1 MGVAVGW
8 QPGRHGKLTGVHM
21 NKTLRRMA
29 GAVTVLTMVSFGLA
43 LSAANPMQAHA
54 ACTVPVPPANDELTA
69 NPDGSITIVLVGSAG
84 ATSYNIYRG
93 TASGGEAATPVANT
107 TSVLYTDKSLSA
119 NTDYF
124 YEFTAVNACGESARS
139 AEDSSKTTPPAPTGG
154 SVAGVASGS
163 SEIYYGENAMFGG
176 EDWFQTLTGWFPQ
189 NLGSSGSDSPGQQVV
204 DMAYATLGSMT
215 FNNVVVPASGLYTI
229 EWRYAFQGGL
239 FPSVNNRQMGVA
251 VNGSV
256 VTTTERF
263 PITGSFDVY
272 QDSSLQAQL
281 HAGRNSVTLFAVTDH
296 GVSRVDQLIVTP
308 ATASVPSA
316 PTNLTVTPGSTGAT
330 LKWAASTSGSPTSYS
345 IFRGT
350 ATDGE
355 AVTPVGTVS
364 GTTTTFTDTGLT
376 NGKTYFYNV
385 AANNSVG
392 VSPDTN
398 EVSVSPGSATTAP
411 PAPTGLSANPV
422 NSEIDLTWN
431 PSAGAT
437 SYSIYRGTAPGAE
450 GATPVGTTTTDSF
463 NDTGLANGTGYY
475 YTVAASNAAGTSAK
489 TAETNTVPTAAV
501 VTPPVPFG
509 VVITPASGQINLQWT
524 YEENATSYRVYRSTT
539 PGGEGATPLATV
551 TSSSYTDSAVTAGT
565 TYYYEITAL
574 TGTTESARST
584 EYSASTSGTGTGTA
598 PPTPAGLVATGGNAS
613 VALAWTASAGA
624 TGYSIYRGTAAGAEG
639 ATPVGTSTSNSFTDT
654 GLTNGTT
661 YYYTITASNAAG
673 TSAHSSEVHATPAGS
688 GGTATLLSQ
697 GHPATASSVQNAG
710 YPASNAVDGSLTTRW
725 SSAFSDPQWLEVD
738 LGATH
743 TISQVTIDWE
753 AAYAT
758 AFQLQTSNDGTTWT
772 TIYSTTT
779 GTGGTQTIPVSGS
792 GRYVRMYGTARA
804 TGYGYSIWEFQ
815 VYGT

>member
-1 MGVAVGW
+1 
-8 QPGRHGKLTGVHM
+8 M

-29 GAVTVLTMVSFGLA
+29 GAITVLALVSFGFA
-43 LSAANPMQAHA
+43 LSAANPMRAHA
-54 ACTVPVPPANDELTA
+54 ACTVPVSPANDELSA

-107 TSVLYTDKSLSA
+107 TSVLYTDKGLSA

-124 YEFTAVNACGESARS
+124 YEFTAVNACGQSARS
-139 AEDSSKTTPPAPTGG
+139 AEDASKTTPPAPTAG

-251 VNGSV
+251 VNGTV
-256 VTTTERF
+256 ITTTERF

-308 ATASVPSA
+308 ATASVPSG
-316 PTNLTVTPGSTGAT
+316 PTNLTVSPGSTGAT
-330 LKWAASTSGSPTSYS
+330 LHWTASTSGSPTSYS

-411 PAPTGLSANPV
+411 PAPTGLSANPA

-437 SYSIYRGTAPGAE
+437 SYSVYRGTAPGAE

-463 NDTGLANGTGYY
+463 SDTGLTNGTGYY
-475 YTVAASNAAGTSAK
+475 YTVAASNTAGASAK

-501 VTPPVPFG
+501 VAPPVPFG

-551 TSSSYTDSAVTAGT
+551 TSSSYTDSAVTSGT

-574 TGTTESARST
+574 TGTTESARSS

-598 PPTPAGLVATGGNAS
+598 PPTPAGLAATAGNAS

-624 TGYSIYRGTAAGAEG
+624 TSYSIYRGTAAGAEG

-697 GHPATASSVQNAG
+697 GKPATASSLQGAG

-743 TISQVTIDWE
+743 TISQVTVDWE